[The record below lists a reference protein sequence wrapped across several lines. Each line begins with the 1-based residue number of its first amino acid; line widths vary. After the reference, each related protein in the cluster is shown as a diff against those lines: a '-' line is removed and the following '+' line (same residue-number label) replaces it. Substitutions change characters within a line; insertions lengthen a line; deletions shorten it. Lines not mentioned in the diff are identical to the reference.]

1 MLLPVTTRIL
11 IPKLAIVTPTS
22 RKQINEKLFLALF
35 FIMDSIVIDLY
46 LDRRITRLC
55 ARSDYADPA

>member
-1 MLLPVTTRIL
+1 MLLPVTTRIP

-22 RKQINEKLFLALF
+22 RKQINEKLFLVLF

-46 LDRRITRLC
+46 LDRKI
-55 ARSDYADPA
+55 SS